1 MTFIKN
7 PKDFWTGV
15 IYVAFGAAAFFIA
28 RDYGMG
34 TASRMGPGYFP
45 TVLSSLLMLIG
56 AAAIVRSMRVPGP
69 AIGKWAIKAGV
80 LVLASVLLFGF
91 LLPRAGF
98 VIALIVLIV
107 LSASASE
114 KFDLRDWKA
123 LAGMIGLILFCV
135 LVFVKGLGV
144 PMPLLGSWFGG

>member
-1 MTFIKN
+1 MTAIRS

-15 IYVAFGAAAFFIA
+15 VYVAFGGAAFWIA
-28 RDYGMG
+28 REYGLG

-45 TVLSSLLMLIG
+45 MVLSSLLMLFGVI
-56 AAAIVRSMRVPGP
+56 AIVRSLIVPGE

-80 LVLASVLLFGF
+80 LILGATVLFGF
-91 LLPRAGF
+91 LLPRAGL
-98 VIALIVLIV
+98 VIALLVLV
-107 LSASASE
+107 LMCASASE
-114 KFDLRDWKA
+114 KFSFDMKA
-123 LAGMIGLILFCV
+123 IAGLVGLVAFCV